1 MYLVPFGVK
10 KDTPIKCEHA
20 TKALVCTMASICGDE
35 ATFRML
41 TEEADPLK
49 CRELCRGCQGFD
61 QAVWDEKLKEV
72 LWEVL
77 WCKFGSDDDLESCLL
92 LTGDA
97 VIAYASTDPKWGIG
111 IPENDPRLQS
121 PGEWLGE
128 NIQGTTLAKVR
139 QRLRRYS
146 HI

>member
-1 MYLVPFGVK
+1 M
-10 KDTPIKCEHA
+10 KDTRIKCEHA
-20 TKALVCTMASICGDE
+20 TKALVCTMASIFADE
-35 ATFRML
+35 A
-41 TEEADPLK
+41 EEADPLK

-77 WCKFGSDDDLESCLL
+77 WCKFDSDDDLESCLL

-97 VIAYASTDPKWGIG
+97 VIAYASTDPKLGIG

-139 QRLRRYS
+139 QRLRMYS